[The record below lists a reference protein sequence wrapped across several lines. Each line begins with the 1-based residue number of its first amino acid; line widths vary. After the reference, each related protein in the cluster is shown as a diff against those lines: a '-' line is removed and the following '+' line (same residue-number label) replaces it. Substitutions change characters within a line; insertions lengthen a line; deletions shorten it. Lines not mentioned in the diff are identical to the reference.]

1 MLCKQDKCEHWGHA
15 TKYPR
20 KCWYGEPMCWKG
32 QVDAMLFIFKE
43 RFKKHE

>member
-1 MLCKQDKCEHWGHA
+1 MLCPQEKCPHYENA

-32 QVDAMLFIFKE
+32 QVDIMVSLFKI
-43 RFKKHE
+43 RFRKRE